1 MKKAD
6 EWGGMMNKRLKKKIG
21 NRYNLIKRA
30 ERQTHKRKG
39 ARYID
44 YALIPIGEK
53 DKLRFDQ
60 EGYDIDYPF
69 ATHWFIEIAPTKF
82 YYIIYVYPCTSK
94 GRSDTNS
101 FFEVIYAGKLDE
113 VILAFK
119 KTVDEMEYDRHT
131 SEFLGF

>member
-1 MKKAD
+1 
-6 EWGGMMNKRLKKKIG
+6 MNKRLKKKMG

-39 ARYID
+39 MRYID

-60 EGYDIDYPF
+60 EGYDIDYPY
-69 ATHWFIEIAPTKF
+69 ATHWFIEIAPTKY

-101 FFEVIYAGKLDE
+101 FLSVIYAGKLE
-113 VILAFK
+113 KVMLAFK
-119 KTVDEMEYDRHT
+119 KTVDDIKNDRHIANFWD
-131 SEFLGF
+131 SDSPLF